1 MSKRVLKS
9 VKEMDLL
16 EDNNEVEISLQAEYT
31 NGIAEVTR
39 SSRIPVQNLK
49 IEDLIEFK
57 NHPFQLYTGK
67 RLSAMIQSIREFGII
82 SPIIVRT
89 KENGKYE
96 ILAGHN
102 RVNAARMCNLDT
114 VPTIVKEVQCDEE
127 ALLIV
132 TETNFMQRSFS
143 EMSYSERALM
153 IYQHHQTLKAQ
164 GRRQDL
170 LVEIEEYMKQVDND
184 TSCQPG
190 EKLSS
195 DKKVGEQ
202 YNLSGRTISRYL
214 RVYQLYKGLQD
225 KLDNEEIS
233 FLTAEVLSY
242 LREESQQVLYQLLC
256 ETGVKLTMQKAEVLK
271 KEDIKQMLSV
281 EDIKGI
287 LLPNKDTRKIP
298 NVKVGQDVVKKYFQ
312 SNHTEK
318 EIQNIIEKA
327 LEAYFVEQNL
337 Q

>member
-1 MSKRVLKS
+1 MSKSGLKS
-9 VKEMDLL
+9 AREIGLLGDNDEREILLKKQVKNKDVH
-16 EDNNEVEISLQAEYT
+16 VEY
-31 NGIAEVTR
+31 
-39 SSRIPVQNLK
+39 LK
-49 IEDLIEFK
+49 IKDLEGFE
-57 NHPFQLYTGK
+57 NHPFKLYEGK

-82 SPIIVRT
+82 TPIIVRP
-89 KENGKYE
+89 KEGERYE

-102 RVNAARMCNLDT
+102 RVNATRMCNLDT
-114 VPTIVKEVQCDEE
+114 VPAIVKEVQCDEE

-143 EMSYSERALM
+143 EMSYSERALT

-225 KLDNEEIS
+225 KLDNE
-233 FLTAEVLSY
+233 
-242 LREESQQVLYQLLC
+242 
-256 ETGVKLTMQKAEVLK
+256 G
-271 KEDIKQMLSV
+271 
-281 EDIKGI
+281 
-287 LLPNKDTRKIP
+287 
-298 NVKVGQDVVKKYFQ
+298 
-312 SNHTEK
+312 
-318 EIQNIIEKA
+318 
-327 LEAYFVEQNL
+327 
-337 Q
+337 